1 MKIKQTHG
9 NVRIVESYYFNKD
22 SCLTTFSCSKS
33 RLVVVARF
41 SISSFRMKS
50 DERTLEVE
58 GKEKVIDSQICKF
71 HAKLLIDIRR
81 VRQRG
86 GKWRNEGEDSLS
98 RILRECKGKKGT
110 VTNVLPRRVS
120 GFAEGIGFSNGVNRK
135 FTRESWLSI
144 PRGGTNVC
152 PARQTVFH
160 ALCIRLYSVEK
171 LKNWRYISPRSN
183 VSHGRVIKTRKT
195 GETPWKFYIKLDF
208 RIRSNSSFLLPPE
221 ISKRFN
227 R

>member
-9 NVRIVESYYFNKD
+9 SNCRKLLFQQGFLFNHFFLLK
-22 SCLTTFSCSKS
+22 
-33 RLVVVARF
+33 
-41 SISSFRMKS
+41 ISSRRCCSIFNIEFSKS

-71 HAKLLIDIRR
+71 HARLLIDIRR
-81 VRQRG
+81 VRQKG
-86 GKWRNEGEDSLS
+86 GKWRDEGEDSLS
-98 RILRECKGKKGT
+98 RILRECKGKKGR

-152 PARQTVFH
+152 PARRSRSMHPVIQRWK
-160 ALCIRLYSVEK
+160 IEK
-171 LKNWRYISPRSN
+171 LTIYFAQIKRVAWSSN
-183 VSHGRVIKTRKT
+183 
-195 GETPWKFYIKLDF
+195 
-208 RIRSNSSFLLPPE
+208 
-221 ISKRFN
+221 
-227 R
+227 